1 MASLLEGGEG
11 PDDIQ
16 AVPLGEVSKQALV
29 SIAPNGRLAQHR
41 GIANLGEVPLVG
53 DCRFHLHHQILL
65 KLGNEG
71 PVAKLLTEYRGEAH
85 GYPG

>member
-16 AVPLGEVSKQALV
+16 AVALGEVSKQALV
-29 SIAPNGRLAQHR
+29 SIAPNGRLAQHG
-41 GIANLGEVPLVG
+41 GIANLCEVPLVG
-53 DCRFHLHHQILL
+53 NCRLHLHHQILL
-65 KLGNEG
+65 KFGDEG
-71 PVAKLLTEYRGEAH
+71 PVPKLFTEYRGEAH